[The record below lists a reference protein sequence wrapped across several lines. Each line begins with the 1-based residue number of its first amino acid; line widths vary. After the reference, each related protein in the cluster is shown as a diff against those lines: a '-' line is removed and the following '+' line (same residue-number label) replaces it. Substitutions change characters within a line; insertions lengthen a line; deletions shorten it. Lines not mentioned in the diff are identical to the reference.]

1 MTSMKES
8 DELLVTL
15 ALAGDQ
21 DAYTELYRRMLP
33 QLKWVAW
40 KMLRRR
46 LPEEQEDFVQEA
58 AARVFI
64 KLDSFRGESTFR
76 TWSEKVAVKMALM
89 YLRHAKDMS
98 KYFVLDSEAYVDSEV
113 GSVEE
118 RGYAAVEARILVEK
132 LICHLDT
139 SPARRQIVEAHF
151 LGGLEFKEIA
161 MLRNTSVGNAKS
173 ACSRGIA
180 DLRVISADGF

>member
-1 MTSMKES
+1 MS
-8 DELLVTL
+8 DELVVTL

-40 KMLRRR
+40 KMLR
-46 LPEEQEDFVQEA
+46 LFPDEQEDFVQEA
-58 AARVFI
+58 AGHVLI

-98 KYFVLDSEAYVDSEV
+98 KYFVLDSEAYIDSEV

-118 RGYAAVEARILVEK
+118 RGYATVEAQILVEK
-132 LICHLDT
+132 LIRHLDT

-151 LGGLEFKEIA
+151 LDGLEFKEIA
-161 MLRNTSVGNAKS
+161 RLRNTSVGNTKS
-173 ACSRGIA
+173 ACSRGIGE
-180 DLRVISADGF
+180 LRASSDAAASSALPG